1 MIKKRIYID
10 GAWDLFHAGHLQ
22 LFKEIKKKFN
32 YLIVGVHSDELME
45 KVKRRPI
52 IPYEARAE
60 IIKSIKYV
68 DEIVGKSPF
77 PTIDFIKKHKIDL
90 IAKTN
95 STLVACDP
103 KDEETIKKLNI
114 FYNFESSKYHTSDII
129 NKITK
134 NSLYTKTS

>member
-22 LFKEIKKKFN
+22 LFKQIKKKFN

-52 IPYEARAE
+52 IPYEDRAE
-60 IIKSIKYV
+60 IVKSIKYV
-68 DEIVGKSPF
+68 DEIVEKSPF

-95 STLVACDP
+95 STGIFLDP
-103 KDEETIKKLNI
+103 KDENLIKKMNI
-114 FYNFESSKYHTSDII
+114 FYMFESSKYHTSDII
-129 NKITK
+129 NKIIKSNTYARI
-134 NSLYTKTS
+134 S

>member
-52 IPYEARAE
+52 IPYEDRAE

-77 PTIDFIKKHKIDL
+77 PTIYFIKKHKIDL

-114 FYNFESSKYHTSDII
+114 FYNFESSKYHNSDII

>member
-1 MIKKRIYID
+1 LTKKRIYID
-10 GAWDLFHAGHLQ
+10 GAWDLFHIGHLQ
-22 LFKEIKKKFN
+22 LFKKIKKKFN
-32 YLIVGVHSDELME
+32 YLIVGIHSDELME
-45 KVKRRPI
+45 KIKRKPV
-52 IPYEARAE
+52 IPYEDRAE

-68 DEIVGKSPF
+68 DEIAERSPF

-103 KDEETIKKLNI
+103 KDEEAIKKLNI
-114 FYNFESSKYHTSDII
+114 FYNLESSKYHTSDII

-134 NSLYTKTS
+134 NSLYAKTS

>member
-1 MIKKRIYID
+1 LTKKRIYID
-10 GAWDLFHAGHLQ
+10 GAWDLFHVGHLQ

-32 YLIVGVHSDELME
+32 YLIVGIHSDELME

-52 IPYEARAE
+52 IPYEDRAE

-68 DEIVGKSPF
+68 DEIVEKSPF

-95 STLVACDP
+95 STGIFLDP
-103 KDEETIKKLNI
+103 KDENLIKKMNI
-114 FYNFESSKYHTSDII
+114 FYMFESSKYHTSDII

-134 NSLYTKTS
+134 SNTYARIS